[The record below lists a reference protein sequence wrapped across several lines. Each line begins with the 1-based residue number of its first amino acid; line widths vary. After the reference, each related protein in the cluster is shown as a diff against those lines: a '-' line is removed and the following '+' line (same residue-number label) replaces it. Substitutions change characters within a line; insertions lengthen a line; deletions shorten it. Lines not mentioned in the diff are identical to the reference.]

1 MSQEEQ
7 LNKMRLEIIGDITD
21 TTKDEVFKAKLD
33 DAEIVALNT
42 LYPYDLT
49 KNELDKTN
57 KRLINWQVRCAIELY
72 KAMERIGVQSYAENG
87 LSVSFLTSLLSSNL
101 INELV
106 PKAGV
111 PK

>member
-7 LNKMRLEIIGDITD
+7 LNKMRLEIIGDIAD
-21 TTKDEVFKAKLD
+21 KTKDEVFKTKLD

-57 KRLINWQVRCAIELY
+57 KRLNICSI
-72 KAMERIGVQSYAENG
+72 I
-87 LSVSFLTSLLSSNL
+87 
-101 INELV
+101 
-106 PKAGV
+106 
-111 PK
+111 